1 MTTAGTL
8 PQPVS
13 HARTAIWIARFLKKC
28 DTTCEERKMAT
39 PVSDKAA
46 VDVPARVFEK
56 YLQALVEAKASPEV
70 ISRLRATLLEDKSF
84 TERALKDA
92 IFGEEIQP

>member
-8 PQPVS
+8 PQPAS

-39 PVSDKAA
+39 LVSDKAP
-46 VDVPARVFEK
+46 VDVPARGFEK
-56 YLQALVEAKASPEV
+56 YLQRPGEAKASPEV

>member
-1 MTTAGTL
+1 
-8 PQPVS
+8 
-13 HARTAIWIARFLKKC
+13 
-28 DTTCEERKMAT
+28 MAT

-46 VDVPARVFEK
+46 VDIPTRVFEK
-56 YLQALVEAKASPEV
+56 YLEVLAEAKVSPEV

-92 IFGEEIQP
+92 VFGEEVQP

>member
-1 MTTAGTL
+1 
-8 PQPVS
+8 
-13 HARTAIWIARFLKKC
+13 
-28 DTTCEERKMAT
+28 MAT

-46 VDVPARVFEK
+46 VDIPTRVFEK
-56 YLQALVEAKASPEV
+56 YLQVLVEAKVSPEV

-92 IFGEEIQP
+92 VFGEEVQP

>member
-1 MTTAGTL
+1 
-8 PQPVS
+8 
-13 HARTAIWIARFLKKC
+13 
-28 DTTCEERKMAT
+28 MAT

-70 ISRLRATLLEDKSF
+70 ISRLRATLLE
-84 TERALKDA
+84 T
-92 IFGEEIQP
+92 

>member
-1 MTTAGTL
+1 
-8 PQPVS
+8 
-13 HARTAIWIARFLKKC
+13 
-28 DTTCEERKMAT
+28 MAT

-56 YLQALVEAKASPEV
+56 YLQALVEANASPEV

-92 IFGEEIQP
+92 IFGEEVQP

>member
-8 PQPVS
+8 PQPAS
-13 HARTAIWIARFLKKC
+13 HARTAIWIARFLQKC

-39 PVSDKAA
+39 FVSNKAA
-46 VDVPARVFEK
+46 VDIPARVFEK

-70 ISRLRATLLEDKSF
+70 ISRLRKTLLENKTF
-84 TERALKDA
+84 TERALREA
-92 IFGEEIQP
+92 VFGEEVQP

>member
-1 MTTAGTL
+1 
-8 PQPVS
+8 V
-13 HARTAIWIARFLKKC
+13 KK
-28 DTTCEERKMAT
+28 KMAT

-92 IFGEEIQP
+92 IFGEEVQP

>member
-1 MTTAGTL
+1 
-8 PQPVS
+8 
-13 HARTAIWIARFLKKC
+13 
-28 DTTCEERKMAT
+28 MAT

-84 TERALKDA
+84 TERALN
-92 IFGEEIQP
+92 IQATKLWNITSNSSK

>member
-1 MTTAGTL
+1 MDCK
-8 PQPVS
+8 
-13 HARTAIWIARFLKKC
+13 IFEKC
-28 DTTCEERKMAT
+28 DTTGEERKMAT

-70 ISRLRATLLEDKSF
+70 ISRLRATLLEDKRF

>member
-1 MTTAGTL
+1 
-8 PQPVS
+8 
-13 HARTAIWIARFLKKC
+13 
-28 DTTCEERKMAT
+28 MAT

-56 YLQALVEAKASPEV
+56 YLQALGDAKVSPEV

-84 TERALKDA
+84 TERALKEA
-92 IFGEEIQP
+92 IFGEEVQP